1 MKHYAFWASSALLMC
16 SLSHSPSVHAASIVL
31 DRDEFVTMLS
41 HVETLKKTLGVAE
54 RQVKL
59 HTAATAERNQL
70 ITLQEKHIAELE
82 EIVRKGEEVDNSQ
95 EQIRVAVTA
104 RLDEME
110 RDLTKEKR
118 LSRYKSYAF
127 VAAIAA
133 FMLLK

>member
-1 MKHYAFWASSALLMC
+1 MKRYVFWASSALLMC

-41 HVETLKKTLGVAE
+41 HVETLKKTLGVVE

-70 ITLQEKHIAELE
+70 ITLQETHIAELE
-82 EIVRKGEEVDNSQ
+82 AIVKKGEAIEQSH

-104 RLDEME
+104 KLDEIE
-110 RDLTKEKR
+110 RDLTREKR

-127 VAAIAA
+127 VLAGVLFILAR
-133 FMLLK
+133 